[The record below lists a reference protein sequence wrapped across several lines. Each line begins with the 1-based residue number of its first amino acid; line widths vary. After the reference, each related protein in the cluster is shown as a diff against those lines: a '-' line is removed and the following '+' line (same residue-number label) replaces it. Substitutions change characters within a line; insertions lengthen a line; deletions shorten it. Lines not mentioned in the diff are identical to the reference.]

1 MQAPVCQVFMLTPHT
16 DGWVGYPM
24 LDASDL
30 GFDFLCSYIYIY
42 IWAGRSGAKFGW
54 VLLLLLKQGGRCSR
68 ERKPHMRRSWK
79 DVPGRPRGNA
89 VRTALCRAVG

>member
-30 GFDFLCSYIYIY
+30 GFDFLCSYIYINGL
-42 IWAGRSGAKFGW
+42 AG
-54 VLLLLLKQGGRCSR
+54 L
-68 ERKPHMRRSWK
+68 
-79 DVPGRPRGNA
+79 VPNLAGSF
-89 VRTALCRAVG
+89 CFC